1 LREELYIYIYIQR
14 PRYSTKTK
22 QQKRHTLTSLCNE
35 IRVYKLYS
43 GTGRPRIGEG
53 KDNKGQRKT
62 KTETLN
68 WTCSKLSRDEGLRET
83 DRDIEIREKRKEKR
97 ERGLRVE

>member
-68 WTCSKLSRDEGLRET
+68 WTCSKLSRDEGLRE
-83 DRDIEIREKRKEKR
+83 IRERHRDKREEKR
-97 ERGLRVE
+97 EERERVES

>member
-1 LREELYIYIYIQR
+1 MTARWVDEWHVCEREVERHRVERGVIYIYIQR

-68 WTCSKLSRDEGLRET
+68 WTCSKLSRG
-83 DRDIEIREKRKEKR
+83 
-97 ERGLRVE
+97 ER